1 MNDLDHLLA
10 GLGERSL
17 DPRLDAIDAAVFAGL
32 AAEQRPAF
40 SRGGLGVLTALAMVA
55 GVLAT
60 AFPAP
65 AARAAQ
71 AARAAMPLGVSADLL
86 PSTLLGEEP

>member
-10 GLGERSL
+10 GLGERPL

-60 AFPAP
+60 ALPAP
-65 AARAAQ
+65 

>member
-1 MNDLDHLLA
+1 MTDLDHLLA
-10 GLGERSL
+10 GLGERPV
-17 DPRLDAIDAAVFAGL
+17 DPRLAAIDAAVFAGL
-32 AAEQRPAF
+32 AVEQRPAL
-40 SRGGLGVLTALAMVA
+40 SRAGLGTLTALAMVA

-65 AARAAQ
+65 PARAGGLA
-71 AARAAMPLGVSADLL
+71 PLGVSADLL

>member
-1 MNDLDHLLA
+1 MTDLDHLLA
-10 GLGERSL
+10 GLGERPL
-17 DPRLDAIDAAVFAGL
+17 DPRLDAIDTAVFAGL
-32 AAEQRPAF
+32 AAEQQPAF

-65 AARAAQ
+65 AARAQ
-71 AARAAMPLGVSADLL
+71 SAMPPGISADLL

>member
-1 MNDLDHLLA
+1 
-10 GLGERSL
+10 
-17 DPRLDAIDAAVFAGL
+17 
-32 AAEQRPAF
+32 
-40 SRGGLGVLTALAMVA
+40 VLTALAMVA

-60 AFPAP
+60 ALPAP
-65 AARAAQ
+65 